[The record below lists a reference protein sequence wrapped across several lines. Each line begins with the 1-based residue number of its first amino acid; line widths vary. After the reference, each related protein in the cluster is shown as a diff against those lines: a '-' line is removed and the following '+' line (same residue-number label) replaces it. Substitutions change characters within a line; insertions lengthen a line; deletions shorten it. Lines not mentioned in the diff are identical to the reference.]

1 MIGEELDVKPVV
13 AFYLYQ
19 AIAGVSLRSKMSA
32 AKPLWAMARF
42 KWVRTTL

>member
-1 MIGEELDVKPVV
+1 MIGEELEVKSVV

-19 AIAGVSLRSKMSA
+19 AIAGLSLRSKMSA
-32 AKPLWAMARF
+32 AQPRWAMVRF